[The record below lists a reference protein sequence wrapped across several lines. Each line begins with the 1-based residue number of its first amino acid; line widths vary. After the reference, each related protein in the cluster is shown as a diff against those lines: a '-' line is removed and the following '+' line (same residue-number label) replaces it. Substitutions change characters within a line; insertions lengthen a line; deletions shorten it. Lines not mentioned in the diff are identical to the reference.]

1 MPMSDF
7 TGIAIG
13 VALLVGNAFFV
24 GAEFAIISAR
34 RSQIEP
40 LAEQGNR
47 RARITLKGM
56 ERVSLMLAGAQ
67 LGITV
72 CSLGLGAVAEPALA
86 HLIEPWFEALGLP
99 PAAIHAVAFAIALS
113 LVVYLHI
120 VLGEMVPKNIA
131 LATPERAAL
140 WMAPMLWA
148 FVWVLRPVIAGLN
161 ALANVGLRLLR
172 VPQKDEV
179 TAAFTEEEVALLI
192 AESGREGMLGGTETA
207 LASGA
212 LGLVARPAAE
222 LVIPRATLRTVSI
235 DDTVADVLKATVDT
249 GFSRFP
255 VVESD
260 GSPVGYVHVRD
271 LLDAVSDPAA
281 GEQLLRD
288 THLRPLP
295 MVAASASAA
304 TVAEILRVR
313 GAHLARVLTPDGA
326 DAGILALEDALEE
339 LIGEVRDSAHRR
351 IRT

>member
-1 MPMSDF
+1 VSDF

-13 VALLVGNAFFV
+13 VALLLGNAFFV

-47 RARITLKGM
+47 RAKITLKGM

-72 CSLGLGAVAEPALA
+72 CSLGLGAVAEPAVA
-86 HLIEPWFEALGLP
+86 HLIEPWFEQLGLP
-99 PAAIHAVAFAIALS
+99 PTAIHAVSFAIALS

-131 LATPERAAL
+131 LATPERSAL
-140 WMAPMLWA
+140 WLGPLLWG
-148 FVWVLRPVIAGLN
+148 FVWVLRPVIGGLN
-161 ALANVGLRLLR
+161 TVANLGLRMLR

-192 AESGREGMLGGTETA
+192 AESGREGMIGGTETA

-222 LVIPRATLRTVSI
+222 LVIPEDLLRTVSI
-235 DDTVADVLKATVDT
+235 DDTVADVLSATMDT

-255 VVESD
+255 VVD
-260 GSPVGYVHVRD
+260 NTATPVGYVHVRD
-271 LLDAVSDPAA
+271 LLDAVTGAVDDQTPLQ
-281 GEQLLRD
+281 EV
-288 THLRPLP
+288 TLRPLP

-313 GAHLARVLTPDGA
+313 GAHLARVMTPDGN
-326 DAGILALEDALEE
+326 DVGILALEDALEE
-339 LIGEVRDSAHRR
+339 LIGEVRDTAHRR
-351 IRT
+351 TRV